1 MSAMSTRLLVL
12 VLMTMVLGVTLAA
25 CGTAPEPPAPAADSL
40 PPRPWNIAH
49 RGAAAYAPENT
60 IPAYMLGADQ
70 GAHFVEIDLQRTK
83 DGHLISLHD
92 ITLERTTDI
101 ARVFPDR
108 ARPAPDDAEQKPRWW
123 LDDFTLDELRQLD
136 AGTWFDP
143 RFAGTRI
150 PTFDEIIRAV
160 RGRTGIFIELK
171 SPERYPGIE
180 AEMMA
185 VLESHGLHQPGAD
198 PKTPIVIQSFSVP
211 SIETLAAMRTPLPLH
226 VLFGARDADTWLSEE
241 GLQRLRT
248 FATGISPE
256 KPTLDTHAAGWA
268 RATVLGL
275 PITPWTFRA
284 STVKGYPTVTA
295 EMQHYIA
302 AGAAGVITDNP
313 DLAPSGADRPAP
325 TRVP

>member
-1 MSAMSTRLLVL
+1 
-12 VLMTMVLGVTLAA
+12 MVLALMAVALGAVLGA
-25 CGTAPEPPAPAADSL
+25 CGAAPGSRSPAADAL

-60 IPAYMLGADQ
+60 IPAYTLAADQ

-83 DGHLISLHD
+83 DGQLVSLHD
-92 ITLERTTDI
+92 ITLERTTDV

-108 ARPAPDDAEQKPRWW
+108 ARPAPDDAERRPRWW
-123 LDDFTLDELRQLD
+123 LDDFTLEELRRLD

-143 RFAGTRI
+143 GFAGTRI
-150 PTFDEIIRAV
+150 PTFEEIIRAV

-185 VLESHGLHQPGAD
+185 LLESHGLHLPGAD
-198 PKTPIVIQSFSVP
+198 PRTPIVVQSFSVP
-211 SIETLAAMRTPLPLH
+211 SIQTLADLETTLPLH
-226 VLFGARDADTWLSEE
+226 VLVPARDADVWMSDE
-241 GLQRLRT
+241 GLRRIQG

-256 KPTLDTHAAGWA
+256 KPTLDTHAAGWR
-268 RATVLGL
+268 RATALGL
-275 PITPWTFRA
+275 SITPWTFRA
-284 STVKGYPTVTA
+284 STVKGYASVTD
-295 EMQHYIA
+295 EMQRYIG

-313 DLAPSGADRPAP
+313 DLAPSGWNRPAATP
-325 TRVP
+325 VP

>member
-143 RFAGTRI
+143 RFAVA
-150 PTFDEIIRAV
+150 P
-160 RGRTGIFIELK
+160 
-171 SPERYPGIE
+171 
-180 AEMMA
+180 
-185 VLESHGLHQPGAD
+185 
-198 PKTPIVIQSFSVP
+198 
-211 SIETLAAMRTPLPLH
+211 
-226 VLFGARDADTWLSEE
+226 
-241 GLQRLRT
+241 
-248 FATGISPE
+248 
-256 KPTLDTHAAGWA
+256 
-268 RATVLGL
+268 
-275 PITPWTFRA
+275 A
-284 STVKGYPTVTA
+284 SSS
-295 EMQHYIA
+295 
-302 AGAAGVITDNP
+302 N
-313 DLAPSGADRPAP
+313 
-325 TRVP
+325 